1 MPRFLPSTLRRVPAL
16 VGFLGVA
23 FLTGGS
29 AAAQPPGPKVA
40 HPPGAYA
47 TVNGARIWYES
58 EGRGEPLLLIAGG
71 PGVAHGYFHPFFSAL
86 SDSFRIIYFDAFGR
100 GRSDRAKS
108 PREYSLE
115 RDVEDVEGLRKAL
128 GLGKINLL
136 GHSYGGIVAQAYA
149 LRYPGS
155 LKRLILACTLFDAEM
170 WQANNDN
177 CNAEIRNQFPEVWA
191 KLLKLRAEGL
201 QSSDPR
207 HQDLYGTLPPGLF
220 YFRDA
225 SQAARIAPVLNSD
238 VYYQIAG
245 GDADFLIGG
254 EMNAFD
260 FRRDLRQL
268 RMPTLIVA
276 GRFDRVALPRFAI
289 QFRQYA
295 PQARFVMMENA
306 GHYPFV
312 EDSAATFRELRSFLR
327 R

>member
-1 MPRFLPSTLRRVPAL
+1 MPRLCSRTTHRVPVLAA
-16 VGFLGVA
+16 FLGIA
-23 FLTGGS
+23 LLAGGPGV
-29 AAAQPPGPKVA
+29 AQPSGPKVL

-47 TVNGARIWYES
+47 TVNGVKIWYES
-58 EGRGEPLLLIAGG
+58 EGRGEPLLLISGG
-71 PGVAHGYFHPFFSAL
+71 PGAAHGYFHPFFSAL
-86 SDSFRIIYFDAFGR
+86 SDSFRVIYFDAFGR
-100 GRSDRAKS
+100 GKSDRAGS
-108 PREYSLE
+108 PKEYSLE

-177 CNAEIRNQFPEVWA
+177 CNAEIRNQFPEAWA
-191 KLLKLRAEGL
+191 RIQKLRAEGL
-201 QSSDPR
+201 HSSDPR
-207 HQDLYGTLPPGLF
+207 HQEEYGAVPPGLF

-225 SQAARIAPVLNSD
+225 SQAGRIAPELNSE
-238 VYYQIAG
+238 VYYRIAG
-245 GDADFLIGG
+245 DDADFLIGG
-254 EMNAFD
+254 EMGAFD
-260 FRRDLRQL
+260 FRRDLHRL

-276 GRFDRVALPRFAI
+276 GRFDRVALPRFSV

-312 EDSAATFRELRSFLR
+312 EDSAATFRELRRFLR

>member
-1 MPRFLPSTLRRVPAL
+1 MV
-16 VGFLGVA
+16 
-23 FLTGGS
+23 
-29 AAAQPPGPKVA
+29 
-40 HPPGAYA
+40 HPPGAYV

-58 EGRGEPLLLIAGG
+58 EGRGEPLLLIVGG
-71 PGVAHGYFHPFFSAL
+71 PGCSHTYLHPFFSAL
-86 SDSFRIIYFDAFGR
+86 SDSFRVIYFDAFGR
-100 GRSDRAKS
+100 GKSDRAKS
-108 PREYSLE
+108 PREYSFA

-177 CNAEIRNQFPEVWA
+177 CNYEIRNQFPEVWA
-191 KLLKLRAEGL
+191 SIQKLRAEGL
-201 QSSDPR
+201 HSSDPR
-207 HQDLYGTLPPGLF
+207 HEKAYGSLPPGLF

-225 SQAARIAPVLNSD
+225 SQADRIAPEINSD
-238 VYYQIAG
+238 VYFQIAG
-245 GDADFLIGG
+245 DDADFLIGG

-260 FRRDLRQL
+260 FRPDLRKL

-276 GRFDRVALPRFAI
+276 GRFDRVALPRFSV
-289 QFRQYA
+289 QYRQYA
-295 PQARFVMMENA
+295 PQARFVMFEHA

-312 EDSAATFRELRSFLR
+312 EDSAATFREFRRFLR
-327 R
+327 RRRPRAEAEP